1 MNDATNLDKIS
12 ETKHLH
18 RKNRVPLQKII
29 FFLEDVEDEP
39 HTTIHREAQAMYP

>member
-1 MNDATNLDKIS
+1 MNDATNLEKIF